1 MATTE
6 TTTRWEFRL
15 DSIAEL
21 IKLGELVGAPV
32 ELIPDVSIL
41 SQPVS
46 AGSLRI
52 PNSLAVQPME
62 GCDGEPDGRPGK
74 LTARRYERFAGGGAG
89 LVWMEAIAVV
99 PEGRANPRQLWM
111 NADSKFAFAEMV
123 RLMRDQAAESMG
135 PDFRPMIVAQLTHSG
150 RYSKPDGVARPI
162 IPVRDPYRD
171 PLDPEP
177 MPTIS
182 RPSRIADNHPLIT
195 DDELDR
201 LQLAYVRAAEMAF
214 EAGFD
219 AVDIKSCHGYLIN
232 ELLSAHTRSGKY
244 GGPFENRTRFLLE
257 VIDRI
262 HKDLGEVTITT
273 RLGVHDRIPYP
284 YGWAVDREDFT
295 RPDLSEP
302 KRLIGE
308 LAQRGVRMVNVTVA
322 NPYYNPHV
330 NRPFNEPICGGYNQP
345 EHPLV
350 GVKRMI
356 DLAGEIQKASP
367 DVAIIGSGYS
377 WLRQM
382 MPFAAAASK
391 HHGLATLVGVGRM
404 AFAYPSFAK
413 DILRKGKLD
422 PDRVCLGCSAC
433 TQIMRDGGRTGCVVR
448 DAKVYGQ
455 IYRRGRMGDREVLL
469 QQASRCRNCADAS
482 CSRGCP
488 AGVDIPAFVQA
499 FLSGDDRKAYEIIRQ
514 RNVLPE
520 ICAWLC
526 PVEDQ
531 CEGHCLQNF
540 LGDGALPIAEIQRY
554 VAEQANRNGWSRLR
568 IPKRLTGHRAAIIGA
583 GPAGLSAV
591 AVLLEAGHEVTI
603 FDKGRDLGGLVNA
616 VIPAERQYDSLRHEL
631 TAIFADV
638 PGDRLRLRAGV
649 ELSEQY
655 TLDDLMKDGF
665 DAAFLGFGLAKSVQS
680 TAERITGL
688 FGATE
693 FLAAARKDALPSL
706 RGKKVAV
713 IGGGN
718 TAIDAAMAARQGGA
732 RDVYVL
738 YRRSFE
744 EMPAVPR
751 HRNEAMS
758 AGIHFLILTQ
768 QLGYL
773 SKDGSLTGVR
783 VCPVQLGPEDASGRQ
798 IPVPMSDCAYNLDMD
813 VVIEAIGQ
821 EAVQGLDRMISGVT
835 IRDGLVE
842 VSEDSYQTSRPGVF
856 AGGDLV
862 HGASTVVAAVRDG
875 MRSGQQMDAWMTD
888 GRNQTRKRAA
898 AG

>member
-1 MATTE
+1 M
-6 TTTRWEFRL
+6 TTTVTKTRWDFRL

-21 IKLGELVGAPV
+21 IKLGEQIGSPV

-41 SQPVS
+41 AQPVS
-46 AGSLRI
+46 AGPLRI
-52 PNSLAVQPME
+52 PNSLAIQPME

-74 LTARRYERFAGGGAG
+74 LTARRYERFASGGAG

-99 PEGRANPRQLWM
+99 PEGRANPRQLWL
-111 NADSKFAFAEMV
+111 NADNKHAFAEMV
-123 RLMRDQAAESMG
+123 RMMHDRASESMG
-135 PDFRPMIVAQLTHSG
+135 PEFRPIFVAQLTHSG
-150 RYSKPDGVARPI
+150 RYSKPDGIARPI

-171 PLDPEP
+171 PMTPEP
-177 MPTIS
+177 LPTTS

-201 LQLAYVRAAEMAF
+201 LQSAYVRAAGLAF

-232 ELLSAHTRSGKY
+232 ELLASHTRNGKY

-262 HKDLGEVTITT
+262 RKEMGEAAITT
-273 RLGVHDRIPYP
+273 RMGIHDRIPYP
-284 YGWAVDREDFT
+284 YGWAVDPKDYT
-295 RPDLSEP
+295 RPDLTEP
-302 KRLIGE
+302 KRLVGE
-308 LAQRGVRMVNVTVA
+308 LFRRGVRMVNVTVA

-330 NRPFNEPICGGYNQP
+330 NRPFNEPVCGGYPQP
-345 EHPLV
+345 EHPLA

-356 DLAGEIQKASP
+356 DLAGEIQQAYP
-367 DVAIIGSGYS
+367 EAAVIGSGYS

-382 MPFAAAASK
+382 MPYAAAASK
-391 HHGLATLVGVGRM
+391 FHGLTTLVGVGRM
-404 AFAYPSFAK
+404 AFAYPNFAK
-413 DILRKGKLD
+413 DILQKGQLD
-422 PDRVCLGCSAC
+422 SERVCLGCSAC

-448 DAKVYGQ
+448 DARVYGP
-455 IYRRGRMGDREVLL
+455 IYRRGRMSDREVLM
-469 QQASRCRNCADAS
+469 QQAARCRNCADAT
-482 CSRGCP
+482 CTRGCP
-488 AGVDIPAFVQA
+488 AGVDIPGFVQA
-499 FLSGDDRKAYEIIRQ
+499 FLAGDDRKAYEIIRQ
-514 RNVLPE
+514 KNVLPE

-531 CEGHCLQNF
+531 CEGHCLQAF
-540 LGDGALPIAEIQRY
+540 LGESALPIAEIQRY

-568 IPKRLTGHRAAIIGA
+568 IPKQATGRRAAIIGA
-583 GPAGLSAV
+583 GPAGLSAA

-603 FDKGRDLGGLVNA
+603 FDKGRDLGGLVGA
-616 VIPAERQYDSLRHEL
+616 VIPAERQFDSLRHEL

-638 PGDRLRLRAGV
+638 PGDRLALRPGV
-649 ELSEQY
+649 ELGEHY
-655 TLDDLMKDGF
+655 TLDDLMREGF
-665 DAAFLGFGLAKSVQS
+665 DVSFLAFGLPQSVQS
-680 TAERITGL
+680 TTERITGL
-688 FGATE
+688 YGATE
-693 FLAAARKDALPSL
+693 FLAAARKDAMPKL

-718 TAIDAAMAARQGGA
+718 TAMDAAMAARQGGA
-732 RDVYVL
+732 KDVYIL

-744 EMPAVPR
+744 EMPAAPR
-751 HRNEAMS
+751 HRNEAMD
-758 AGIHFLILTQ
+758 AGVHFLILTQ

-773 SKDGSLTGVR
+773 SKDGNLTGVR
-783 VCPVQLGPEDASGRQ
+783 VCPVQLGPDDASGRKM
-798 IPVPMSDCAYNLDMD
+798 PVPMTDCAYNLGMD

-821 EAVQGLDRMISGVT
+821 ESAQGLDRMVPGVK
-835 IRDGLVE
+835 IHNGLVE
-842 VSEDSYQTSRPGVF
+842 VDNDSYQTSRSGVF

-875 MRSGQQMDAWMTD
+875 MRAACRMNAWMKED
-888 GRNQTRKRAA
+888 QNRIRKS